1 MFMSNRITPMG
12 GITLIDPRK
21 VTPLLSNMT
30 VDCKLAKGPSGN
42 VYAVSRRIDGKKLAL
57 KHISIP
63 TSDAETRA
71 LIYAGAVKNEAA
83 AQRYYTSQ
91 VKELKNELLLLNNV
105 KNAANLL
112 KFRGYQVD
120 QKYTGVGYDVY
131 LLSDFYP
138 NLPDSI
144 QKSPLTK
151 LQAVNLAIDLCSALE
166 QLRGAGL
173 IHKDVQPR
181 NVFFGAGGHYLLGDL
196 GLSQISDLNYSSM
209 PDAMIT
215 CYTAPEV
222 LSGDAVLSDTM
233 DIYSVGVI
241 LYEVYNGG
249 ELPLDEA
256 GRLSQSKKQ
265 PLAAPQYADVA
276 MSEII
281 LKACALRPADRYET
295 PTDMKQALLLYLQR
309 SSVTSEPLVPIPEP
323 TKPEKAPDDASVD
336 IDEIAATIAAGQAAE
351 HDVEAGNTDDT
362 VDAATDDAA
371 AEATVETAAPQQEPE
386 TPPAPK
392 RVIGDDDLLI
402 PDCEDQSVESFMA
415 TLRASAGLEVFSM
428 DDQGNMSTVPGYE
441 TEETLPDDTQF
452 LDSADNHFNVLQNLP
467 DNDSAVAP
475 EESVSD
481 ADDADASVSSPEDGF
496 TGSDEP
502 EQEPV
507 PEQSEP
513 NEEIPMEQDDT
524 ADEPL
529 EEPVPPEDEA
539 PRRRHHRRRTQNN
552 DVNSYDSG
560 TEDSEADE
568 EDDEDEN
575 GVGSTWKKALIA
587 IIVLLVIAAGGVTA
601 YLFKTDTVSD
611 MKSEVLSS
619 TSVAISANLKNDT
632 AMDVIAT
639 STSGEEVARVPF
651 DEAGTTVTGLSPNT
665 TYSFT
670 LKSTD
675 GMFLL
680 GSKRVSA
687 KTQEMTNITAF
698 SPTALGASTVTLA
711 LGGVGP
717 QPEHWVI
724 TLTSDDGENLTFE
737 ENEIPADGIVL
748 DGLTP
753 ETHYTATVSTNTGDT
768 LGGTTTCDF
777 TTMDYTELQSFT
789 QTAITTD
796 SISLKWSFSGTVP
809 ELWTVNCEGTDG
821 SSTSKDVT
829 GTECTIDGL
838 TSGVSYTFTLSTDS
852 LKPTDD
858 ATLTVGIPSLSV
870 SSITSALDDDGN
882 VEVNWEYTGDTEPT
896 EWRISYAYNTT
907 AGTEVTPTTV
917 TSDTNSVT
925 LTGLIPDTTYTI
937 TVVGADELSVGGD
950 ATTTCQT
957 AEAEKFTKY
966 GCHDVSM
973 DLYVKEN
980 NPDSLTTPST
990 TFTTSQHISF
1000 TIEAGYEASDEDKS
1014 VDTTY
1019 VIRDAG
1025 GNPVMVYTSTRS
1037 WTGSWTVARHT
1048 GDLPNPV
1055 TTPGSYTLEVYFDG
1069 DLMASAD
1076 FTVTE

>member
-1 MFMSNRITPMG
+1 M
-12 GITLIDPRK
+12 IDPRK

-63 TSDAETRA
+63 TSDAETKA

-91 VKELKNELLLLNNV
+91 VKDLKNELLLLNNV

-166 QLRGAGL
+166 QLHGAGL
-173 IHKDVQPR
+173 IHKDVHPR
-181 NVFFGAGGHYLLGDL
+181 NVFHGSGGHYLLGDL
-196 GLSQISDLNYSSM
+196 GLAQISELNYSSM

-215 CYTAPEV
+215 CYTAPEA
-222 LSGDAVLSDTM
+222 LSGDAVLSETM

-249 ELPLDEA
+249 TLPMDEN
-256 GRLSQSKKQ
+256 GRLAQSKKQ

-281 LKACALRPADRYET
+281 LKACAFRPADRYES

-309 SSVTSEPLVPIPEP
+309 SSVTSDPLVPIPEP
-323 TKPEKAPDDASVD
+323 PKPEKAPDDASVD
-336 IDEIAATIAAGQAAE
+336 IAEIAATIEAGQAAE
-351 HDVEAGNTDDT
+351 HGAAAGDP
-362 VDAATDDAA
+362 DAASTEEAA
-371 AEATVETAAPQQEPE
+371 AEATAEATPAEPE
-386 TPPAPK
+386 PEAPPAPK

-415 TLRASAGLEVFSM
+415 ALRASSGLEVFSM

-452 LDSADNHFNVLQNLP
+452 VDSADNHFTVLQNLP
-467 DNDSAVAP
+467 ENNSAADQ
-475 EESVSD
+475 EEPVSD
-481 ADDADASVSSPEDGF
+481 ADDADEPASTPEDEF
-496 TGSDEP
+496 AVTDEP
-502 EQEPV
+502 EQEPA
-507 PEQSEP
+507 PEQPESD
-513 NEEIPMEQDDT
+513 EEASAEQNYT

-529 EEPVPPEDEA
+529 EDPVPPEEGA

-552 DVNSYDSG
+552 DVNSYDNG
-560 TEDSEADE
+560 TEEQEEDD

-575 GVGSTWKKALIA
+575 AVGSTWKKALIA

-611 MKSEVLSS
+611 MKSEVVSS
-619 TSVAISANLKNDT
+619 TSVAITASLKNDT
-632 AMDVIAT
+632 AMDVVAT
-639 STSGEEVARVPF
+639 STSGEEIARVPF
-651 DEAGTTVTGLSPNT
+651 DEAGTVVTGLSPNT

-675 GMFLL
+675 GKFLL

-717 QPEHWVI
+717 QPDQWVI
-724 TLTSDDGENLTFE
+724 TLTSDDGENLSFE

-748 DGLTP
+748 TGLTP
-753 ETHYTATVSTNTGDT
+753 ATHYTATVSTSTGDT

-789 QTAITTD
+789 QTSITTD
-796 SISLKWSFSGTVP
+796 SISLKWNFSGTVP
-809 ELWTVNCEGTDG
+809 DLWTVTCEGTDG

-937 TVVGADELSVGGD
+937 TVVGADDLSVGGD